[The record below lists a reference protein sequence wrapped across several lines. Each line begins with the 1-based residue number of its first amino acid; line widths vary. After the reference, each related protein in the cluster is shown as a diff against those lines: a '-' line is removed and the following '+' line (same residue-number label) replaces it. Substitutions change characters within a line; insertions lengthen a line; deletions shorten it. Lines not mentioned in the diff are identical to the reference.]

1 MLLLTVCEICG
12 AAIVITFT
20 GVTIYSFLYSCFAN
34 VTNRKSRKIDRK
46 EKIK

>member
-1 MLLLTVCEICG
+1 MWLLTVCEICG

-34 VTNRKSRKIDRK
+34 VTNRKTERLTERKK
-46 EKIK
+46 